1 MFGLMMPSVK
11 NPFSIIVLPALG
23 DCFDIDLNLQNWLAR
38 SNLTYNKPSQNIIN
52 RILYY
57 LDVPEEIYSFG
68 ALRYYGET
76 KKKPMN
82 WIASADPVFI
92 QAHLDRMLV
101 KPISQNLIDKNNMVF
116 VYNEINKILAKEY
129 SVDLMTNGIT
139 GYIQSKHSIP
149 TSSYSPTEIL
159 NLSINQVFP
168 SGGQSKIYGQLI
180 NEIQMLIYDS
190 KSIDSNLFNSL
201 WLWGGGYLDS
211 FVTKKLPVLYS
222 NNHILKGYWY
232 ASESETKP
240 FHSDLENLLNLD
252 RDCFIAVTAD
262 DNDPHISSEKH
273 LRSFLSSIHQYQ
285 NKYKPERLIL
295 IFRDGWTADIS
306 AYHKY
311 RIWRK
316 PDFVKKIGH
325 Y

>member
-11 NPFSIIVLPALG
+11 NSFSIIVLPALG
-23 DCFDIDLNLQNWLAR
+23 EYFDIGLKLQNWLAR
-38 SNLTYNKPSQNIIN
+38 SNLTYNKPSKKILN

-57 LDVPEEIYSFG
+57 LDVHSDIGSIG

-76 KKKPMN
+76 KIKPKH

-101 KPISQNLIDKNNMVF
+101 KPVNQNLIDKKDMVF
-116 VYNEINKILAKEY
+116 AYNEINNTLEKDY

-139 GYIQSKHSIP
+139 GYIQSKYSIP
-149 TSSYSPTEIL
+149 TSNYSPSEIL
-159 NLSINQVFP
+159 NLSINEVFP
-168 SGGQSKIYGQLI
+168 SEDQSGVYGQLN
-180 NEIQMLIYDS
+180 NEIQMFIHGCA
-190 KSIDSNLFNSL
+190 SIDNNLFNSL
-201 WLWGGGYLDS
+201 WLWGGGHLNS
-211 FVTKKLPVLYS
+211 VEAKKLPILYS
-222 NNHILKGYWY
+222 NDYTLKGYWY
-232 ASESETKP
+232 SSDSETKP
-240 FHSDLENLLNLD
+240 FDINLEDLLSQDLGS
-252 RDCFIAVTAD
+252 FVAVTPD
-262 DNDPHISSEKH
+262 DNDSQNSNTKK
-273 LRSFLSSIHQYQ
+273 LKSFLTSIHQYH

-306 AYHKY
+306 LYHKY

-316 PDFVKKIGH
+316 PNFMKKIGH